1 MHDGALA
8 FLVVVSKGAAT
19 ENGAEL
25 SENAKI
31 NAKSSALTWRRS
43 PVRIRPSPS
52 FFLQSHTFEP
62 SIEAFSD
69 TRIMAEKKHNKDKKL
84 HNSHELDLSWQET
97 VDLLPE
103 DEVEGG
109 SEIYYFTDEDGNIHS
124 REFLAEELI
133 DDDVEDLEVSQEGKS
148 RSTTRKQVT
157 AIPQFGCRIR
167 SLCLQG

>member
-1 MHDGALA
+1 MTNCVISRIINLINLTIDLLQIGQIACSRA
-8 FLVVVSKGAAT
+8 RGLVGYDV
-19 ENGAEL
+19 
-25 SENAKI
+25 
-31 NAKSSALTWRRS
+31 ALTWRRS

-69 TRIMAEKKHNKDKKL
+69 TRIMAEKK

-133 DDDVEDLEVSQEGKS
+133 DDDVE
-148 RSTTRKQVT
+148 
-157 AIPQFGCRIR
+157 
-167 SLCLQG
+167 